1 MTAGGS
7 VALRKMKKLHEY
19 VVSWYLNTSMM
30 VTSLIFIFILQQPW
44 SVFGKMDYRGW
55 LLIISAGV
63 FVNA

>member
-44 SVFGKMDYRGW
+44 SVFSNMDYSGW

>member
-44 SVFGKMDYRGW
+44 SVFSNMDYRGW